1 MNKLK
6 KLGIFVVCITLG
18 GAGGFFLNENLPHL
32 KDFAKNRI
40 DALKNE
46 ETVVAAESNIYV
58 ENFSDIPVD
67 LPDGWTQ
74 VKITTKVPAVAL
86 GTDFPET
93 YNPGGHDANDG
104 YSLAAFY
111 DENHS
116 YYITVPAINTEVGEK
131 CAEYGYGVMMVSV
144 YDKEACQLTSDVV
157 FYDPA
162 RPIIITL
169 KSSRWMYDH
178 TEEKPYFSYSN
189 AAFGSIEGLT
199 VTGDDENEPHCWNT
213 PNEPDYRS
221 EVRYRGVGWQGVDS
235 DAWSYLE
242 FNPYRIKIG
251 KSGTVFKG
259 DETTLEVVIR
269 ILDEYKEYTGAL
281 STRVDSY
288 NSVLQYFNDVQSVES
303 DDPERPN
310 DHIPEYADFDLVRFA
325 KDCHGG
331 TVSTSYEPEYQELK
345 YTDTGETEERLMDC
359 TEIMNIQIGNLNI
372 GIVYVYSWGSMDEE
386 LVTVTINGKE
396 LTYDEVHEKVSEIR
410 DDDLPQSVKIGQT
423 ASSDRDSFNYIL
435 DLMLKTSSK

>member
-6 KLGIFVVCITLG
+6 KLSIFVVCIALG
-18 GAGGFFLNENLPHL
+18 GVGGFFLNENLPRL
-32 KDFAKNRI
+32 KDFAKDRI

-104 YSLAAFY
+104 YSLATFY
-111 DENHS
+111 DKNHS
-116 YYITVPAINTEVGEK
+116 YYITVPTINTEVGVR
-131 CAEYGYGVMMVSV
+131 CAEYGYGVLMVSV
-144 YDKEACQLTSDVV
+144 YDKEKYQLTSDVV

-162 RPIIITL
+162 SPITITL

-178 TEEKPYFSYSN
+178 TEEKPYFSYSD

-199 VTGDDENEPHCWNT
+199 VTGDAENEPHCWNV
-213 PNEPDYRS
+213 PNEPDCRS
-221 EVRYRGVGWQGVDS
+221 KVWYHGVGWQGIDS

-251 KSGTVFKG
+251 NSDTVFKG
-259 DETTLEVVIR
+259 DETALELVTR
-269 ILDEYKEYTGAL
+269 ILDEYREYTDVL
-281 STRVDSY
+281 SSRVDSY

-303 DDPERPN
+303 DDPERP
-310 DHIPEYADFDLVRFA
+310 DGYIPGYADFDLVRFA
-325 KDCHGG
+325 KDCLGG

-386 LVTVTINGKE
+386 LVTITVNGKE
-396 LTYDEVHEKVSEIR
+396 LAYDEVHEKVSEIR
-410 DDDLPQSVKIGQT
+410 DDDLLQSVKIGQT
-423 ASSDRDSFNYIL
+423 ASIDRDYFNYIL
-435 DLMLKTSSK
+435 DLMLEANDK

>member
-18 GAGGFFLNENLPHL
+18 GAGGFFLNGNLPHL

-74 VKITTKVPAVAL
+74 VKITTKVPAVVL

-116 YYITVPAINTEVGEK
+116 YYITVPTINTEVGEK

-162 RPIIITL
+162 SPITITL

-178 TEEKPYFSYSN
+178 TEEKPYFSYSD

-213 PNEPDYRS
+213 PNGPDYHS
-221 EVRYRGVGWQGVDS
+221 EVWYRGVGWQGVDS

-259 DETTLEVVIR
+259 DETALEVVIR

-310 DHIPEYADFDLVRFA
+310 DYIPEYADFDLVNFV
-325 KDCHGG
+325 KDHLGG
-331 TVSTSYEPEYQELK
+331 TVSTSYGPEYQELM
-345 YTDTGETEERLMDC
+345 YSGTGETEECLMDC
-359 TEIMNIQIGNLNI
+359 TEIMNIQLDSLNV

-410 DDDLPQSVKIGQT
+410 DDDLSQDVKIGQT
-423 ASSDRDSFNYIL
+423 ASIDRDYFNYIL